1 VVVRCRGA
9 EYVVRCRRGIAEVIV
24 QLQLQRCRVQGD
36 SEDVQ
41 RCSGAEQV
49 QRLCRVERF
58 RGGAE
63 VVQRWC
69 IVRWFRVRWCRGGGE
84 GVQWWCIG
92 EGAEVCRCAQRVQRF
107 SREVLVLQEV
117 IVSAEMLRWRC
128 R

>member
-1 VVVRCRGA
+1 M
-9 EYVVRCRRGIAEVIV
+9 AEVIV
-24 QLQLQRCRVQGD
+24 QLQLQRCRVIQKMRRGVV
-36 SEDVQ
+36 VQ
-41 RCSGAEQV
+41 SRCRGFAELKV
-49 QRLCRVERF
+49 S
-58 RGGAE
+58 E